1 MNMTNLIAIQE
12 KIYEVRDQKIMLD
25 FDLAELYGTET
36 KVLNQAVKRNA
47 DRFPKDFMFRLTLKE
62 WRTMRSQ
69 FVTASESIKDKR
81 SQNVTASQKKRNIN
95 VTPFAFTEHGVTML
109 ANVLKSKKAIKMSIA
124 VVRAFISLK
133 QMALQ
138 HKDLAERLEELRKEL
153 HERIG
158 EHDTQLAAIY
168 DAIENL
174 LDDKAEKKNWD
185 ERNRIGYR

>member
-1 MNMTNLIAIQE
+1 MTNLIAIQE

-62 WRTMRSQ
+62 WSTMRSQ
-69 FVTASESIKDKR
+69 F
-81 SQNVTASQKKRNIN
+81 VTASQKKRNIN
-95 VTPFAFTEHGVTML
+95 ITPFAFTEHGVTML
-109 ANVLKSKKAIKMSIA
+109 ANVLKSRRAIKMSIA

-153 HERIG
+153 DERIG

-174 LDDKAEKKNWD
+174 LDEKTEKKNWE